1 LLKKPR
7 KLDETRRMFD
17 EATRMRMPGLR
28 WGLVLGGLAVSMGWA
43 QKADKVPQLLIHFSA
58 DTAKKNPEVAY
69 MISAGTFYEYVMPEA
84 QKKEERG
91 PFAYEEDL
99 SDMIAQ
105 ESRKRQKRDEE
116 KRNEKKERS
125 YRF

>member
-1 LLKKPR
+1 VLGQEDDSRKRKKPGDIDVA
-7 KLDETRRMFD
+7 LDPDSLQSEDGISKEEVRRRF
-17 EATRMRMPGLR
+17 
-28 WGLVLGGLAVSMGWA
+28 
-43 QKADKVPQLLIHFSA
+43 
-58 DTAKKNPEVAY
+58 
-69 MISAGTFYEYVMPEA
+69 EA

-116 KRNEKKERS
+116 KRSEKKERS